1 MVQSTG
7 RLHNKVA
14 LVTGAGRDLGRAI
27 ATAFAREGATVGLLD
42 VNERTAAEATDA
54 ILASGQKALA
64 LPADVTRA
72 ADLNEAVSRLSES
85 FAPPTILVNSAVFA
99 RYAPLSEI
107 DEDVLDRMCAV
118 GIKGVLLACR
128 AVLPCMCAAGGGSI
142 VNLSS
147 VVSLRGIGYSSGYAA
162 LKGGVDAITRAL
174 SAELGPE
181 NIRVNAVSPHA
192 IPSPMSQRNLDERGW
207 QERRRRVPLGFNGS
221 EEDVASAVLFF
232 ASEEARFLT
241 GIVMP
246 VDGGFTAAGMIPA
259 GIDIRKK

>member
-1 MVQSTG
+1 MDQST
-7 RLHNKVA
+7 
-14 LVTGAGRDLGRAI
+14 AGRIDTLLIAEIANRRDFGLRAKSVR
-27 ATAFAREGATVGLLD
+27 FA
-42 VNERTAAEATDA
+42 
-54 ILASGQKALA
+54 
-64 LPADVTRA
+64 ADVTRA
-72 ADLNEAVSRLSES
+72 ADLNEAVSRLSKC

-128 AVLPCMCAAGGGSI
+128 AVLPCMRAAGGGSI

-162 LKGGVDAITRAL
+162 LKGGVDAITRAQ

-181 NIRVNAVSPHA
+181 SIRVNAVSPSA
-192 IPSPMSQRNLDERGW
+192 IPSPMSRRNLDELGW

-232 ASEEARFLT
+232 AGTDANFMLIARTDALAKNGFLSQTIQVSVGEPPEHSLLREARR
-241 GIVMP
+241 P
-246 VDGGFTAAGMIPA
+246 S
-259 GIDIRKK
+259 